1 MEEKYDWLTK
11 KKIYNKNPRYTKFF
25 KFFSDL
31 LYIPTRQS
39 YFSPTSHRKNT
50 LRNLL
55 DKA

>member
-1 MEEKYDWLTK
+1 MEEKYDWLT